1 MQTACQPIAI
11 KQSKF
16 ALMSPTSV
24 FANLFP
30 GGQRDC
36 KFTAQSCNNLGH
48 CTSPTS
54 FPQCDHVGD
63 LILHCHL

>member
-30 GGQRDC
+30 VGGLTQLIIKLRD
-36 KFTAQSCNNLGH
+36 
-48 CTSPTS
+48 TS
-54 FPQCDHVGD
+54 
-63 LILHCHL
+63 I